1 MSCSGRDE
9 LCYEVL
15 NDKWVSHPTWAS
27 EEAGFVSHK
36 KNQFEEALHKCEEE
50 RSIYLVHYLV
60 IRFLFSSINIP

>member
-1 MSCSGRDE
+1 MPCSGRDE
-9 LCYEVL
+9 LCWEVL

-50 RSIYLVHYLV
+50 RLV
-60 IRFLFSSINIP
+60 IFIKG

>member
-1 MSCSGRDE
+1 MPCTGRDE
-9 LCYEVL
+9 LCWEVL

-50 RSIYLVHYLV
+50 RLV
-60 IRFLFSSINIP
+60 ILLKYSFIICVSDS